1 MNTPAGNLNAP
12 SAQRES
18 PGDKRRWTVLFI
30 GDHGKV
36 IAFKRIKIL
45 LGLAGAA
52 FLLSLAAVC
61 ALTVVNQTLHRR
73 NTELQQGLEASA
85 QAIRDLRHERD
96 LLTAQAVLLETRMN
110 ETLAGGSRLPAAVR
124 EPVPAGAADKAASQ
138 PFPEPPGEASAPG
151 TSPAPT
157 SAPASV
163 RAPLGTGEGIAAE
176 DLGIKY
182 RRGRN
187 TLELQFKIVNTSPGH
202 KPLNGH
208 AVAVLKGSHLEP
220 REWTAMPAVGLTNG
234 RPSGRQPG
242 YRFSISHSK
251 AFTQTMPAPKDLPAY
266 DAAILYVFSNTGEL
280 LTAREF
286 SVDISPSAPE

>member
-12 SAQRES
+12 SAQGGS
-18 PGDKRRWTVLFI
+18 PGEKRRWTVLFI

-45 LGLAGAA
+45 LALAGAA
-52 FLLSLAAVC
+52 FLLSFAAVC
-61 ALTVVNQTLHRR
+61 VLAVVNQTLHRR
-73 NTELQQGLEASA
+73 NTELQQGLAASA

-96 LLTAQAVLLETRMN
+96 LLTAQAVLLETRMS
-110 ETLAGGSRLPAAVR
+110 ETLAGVSRASAEVQ
-124 EPVPAGAADKAASQ
+124 EPVSAGAADKAAVQ
-138 PFPEPPGEASAPG
+138 PLPGPRGEASASG
-151 TSPAPT
+151 TSPAAT
-157 SAPASV
+157 SAPAAV

-182 RRGRN
+182 HPGKN
-187 TLELQFKIVNTSPGH
+187 TLELKFKIVNTSPGH
-202 KPLNGH
+202 KPMKGH

-220 REWTAMPAVGLTNG
+220 REWRAMPAVGLSNG

-266 DAAILYVFSNTGEL
+266 DAAILYVFSTAGEL